1 MPQPINKILQ
11 FWQELKRRKVF
22 RVVAMYA
29 ASAFILLEVV
39 DIVVPALLLPSWT
52 VTLVIILL
60 AIGFPVAAIL
70 SWIFDITPEGV
81 KKTESIE
88 VAKEHEPLSA
98 PAKRRQRASDVII
111 VVLIVVVGI
120 LVYPK
125 IFKKDKFEGIRDADG
140 RISVAV
146 MPFQN
151 MTGDTIWDIWQNGI
165 QNELITN
172 LSNSDE
178 LSVRQYQTMNDILQS
193 TKHTNYTSITPIVA
207 GNISR
212 KLDANTFIQGSIKE
226 SGDIFRI
233 NAQLVDSKTGGIYK
247 TYHIDGNTEDD
258 LFIITDSLSRL
269 VRSYLEI
276 KVLEKELDYDY
287 SKFSTTESPEAY
299 KYYIK
304 GINLFFCNDY
314 SSSVELFIK
323 AIEVDPDFFAAHYF
337 LTGAYYNLRRNDEAL
352 LSFQKAYEQ
361 FENVSYDNQL
371 LLKHMM
377 SFIDKDPHAGIK
389 YVELFLE
396 DNPQNRI
403 MWYLQGT
410 NYNDIHQFEKATQCF
425 EKSLEISKQ
434 WGGGNM
440 WDLFYINPGKA
451 YHELGNHDRENE
463 IYEMGLSV
471 LPDHPNLI
479 FRQAICALS
488 TGDMTEANDY
498 IAKYRSIRE
507 TNGWD
512 DDQIKN
518 SVGIIYQMA
527 KQYDKAIVIFREL
540 IAKNLYNPEMK
551 WRLGSIFINNEENV
565 DEGMD
570 LIDQA
575 LKIKPDNYSFIDTKG
590 WGLYK
595 QGKLEES
602 LDILK
607 ESWEARPYFNSN
619 HYLYIQEVEKAFAN
633 QNK

>member
-1 MPQPINKILQ
+1 MATKPNNLAQ
-11 FWQELKRRKVF
+11 FWNELKRRKVF
-22 RVVAMYA
+22 RIVAMYA
-29 ASAFILLEVV
+29 ATAFILLEVV
-39 DIVVPALLLPSWT
+39 DIVAPSLGLPAWT
-52 VTLVIILL
+52 LNLVIVLL
-60 AIGFPVAAIL
+60 CIGFPISVIL
-70 SWIFDITPEGV
+70 AWIFDITPEGV
-81 KKTESIE
+81 KKTKSYE
-88 VAKEHEPLSA
+88 ATKEQEPLSV
-98 PAKRRQRASDVII
+98 PVKKRQRVSDVVI

-120 LVYPK
+120 LIYPK

-165 QNELITN
+165 QNELITK
-172 LSNSDE
+172 LSNSKE
-178 LSVRQYQTMNDILQS
+178 LSVRQYQTMNDILQN
-193 TKHTNYTSITPIVA
+193 TKHINYATPFVA
-207 GNISR
+207 SDISR
-212 KLDANTFIQGSIKE
+212 KLDANTFIQGCIKE
-226 SGDIFRI
+226 SGDIIRI
-233 NAQLVDSKTGGIYK
+233 NAQLIDSKTEEIYK
-247 TYHIDGNTEDD
+247 TYQIDGNTEDD
-258 LFIITDSLSRL
+258 MFIIIDSLSRL

-287 SKFSTTESPEAY
+287 SKFSTTGSPEAY
-299 KYYIK
+299 RYYIK
-304 GINLFFCNDY
+304 GMNLFFSNDY

-323 AIEVDPDFFAAHYF
+323 ALEADPNFFAANYF
-337 LTGAYYNLRRNDEAL
+337 LTGAYYNLRRNDKAL

-389 YVELFLE
+389 YLELFLE

-410 NYNDIHQFEKATQCF
+410 NYNDIQQYEKAIQCF
-425 EKSLEISKQ
+425 EKSLEISKK

-440 WDLFYINPGKA
+440 WDLFYINPGRA

-463 IYEMGLSV
+463 IYDLGLSI
-471 LPDHPNLI
+471 LPDHPKI
-479 FRQAICALS
+479 IHQQAICALS
-488 TGDMTEANDY
+488 TGDTTEANDY

-518 SVGIIYQMA
+518 SIGIIYQMA
-527 KQYDKAIVIFREL
+527 EQYDKAIVIFRGL
-540 IAKNLYNPEMK
+540 IAKNPHNPEMK
-551 WRLGSIFINNEENV
+551 WRLGSVLINNEKNV

-607 ESWEARPYFNSN
+607 ESWEARPYFNPN
-619 HYLYIQEVEKAFAN
+619 HYLHIQEVEKALAN
-633 QNK
+633 QNQ